1 MAQLNR
7 EEEWAALMRAAI
19 DGDEASYRQLLESL
33 SHSLRAAT
41 RRGFAQAGAA
51 LNDVEDVVQETLLAI
66 HLKRHT
72 WNSDQ
77 PLGPW
82 VRAIARHKLID
93 ALRRRGRRIGGADR
107 GRCWTCWRPRSRAAT
122 SIVRM
127 PRASSTTCAA
137 GNSAIVRAIS
147 IEGQSIRE
155 VADRMGM
162 NEGAVRVALHRGLKA
177 LAAMHREGRR
187 RMKTDE
193 LIAALAADAKTTA
206 MPIGRTLWLAFA
218 GGLLVAA
225 LIFLRGRRPTDRS
238 GRGPRRR
245 RASSSSA
252 C

>member
-19 DGDEASYRQLLESL
+19 NGDTDAYRQLLRSL
-33 SHSLRAAT
+33 ASSLRAVT

-93 ALRRRGRRIGGADR
+93 ALRRRGRHREVPIEAVLDLLAAEEPRSDLDRQDAERLVNDLR
-107 GRCWTCWRPRSRAAT
+107 GRQQ
-122 SIVRM
+122 
-127 PRASSTTCAA
+127 
-137 GNSAIVRAIS
+137 AIVRAIS
-147 IEGQSIRE
+147 IEGRSIRE
-155 VADRMGM
+155 VAQRLGM

-177 LAAMHREGRR
+177 LSAMHRKGHE
-187 RMKTDE
+187 E
-193 LIAALAADAKTTA
+193 
-206 MPIGRTLWLAFA
+206 
-218 GGLLVAA
+218 
-225 LIFLRGRRPTDRS
+225 
-238 GRGPRRR
+238 
-245 RASSSSA
+245 
-252 C
+252 